1 MIYKNKW
8 IYPYQHPNA
17 IEENICEKYVYCLN
31 TKNKRIQIKDHLFLD
46 WDEIDEYIE
55 KRIKF
60 SNYDIDYYTNWID
73 SNTLIRMND
82 KSSKKIKNIRIN
94 DILKNNNRVLGII
107 NLGNKQLYSY
117 KINNKNIKGCRNLVY
132 YDGKNKKTTLNITT
146 NQSPYIGLGLQ
157 LFTEN
162 SKIITDNNI
171 TLGDY
176 DSSIHD
182 LIYS

>member
-1 MIYKNKW
+1 M
-8 IYPYQHPNA
+8 
-17 IEENICEKYVYCLN
+17 
-31 TKNKRIQIKDHLFLD
+31 
-46 WDEIDEYIE
+46 
-55 KRIKF
+55 
-60 SNYDIDYYTNWID
+60 
-73 SNTLIRMND
+73 
-82 KSSKKIKNIRIN
+82 
-94 DILKNNNRVLGII
+94 LGII

-117 KINNKNIKGCRNLVY
+117 KINNKNIKGCRNLIY